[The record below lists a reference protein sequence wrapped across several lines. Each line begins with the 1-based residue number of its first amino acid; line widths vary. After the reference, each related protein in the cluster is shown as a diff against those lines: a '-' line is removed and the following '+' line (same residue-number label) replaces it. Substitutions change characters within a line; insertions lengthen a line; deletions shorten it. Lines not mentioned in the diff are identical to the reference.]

1 MFLHGIALIMFLR
14 EIASKH
20 YSMNI
25 HLPAS
30 TFSEVLPALAQG
42 LLAPLDSWN
51 GETIIK
57 VPSAV
62 GRGAISAVRF
72 YDGLSLLCW
81 QVDLNEAITMNVA
94 PTDHHP
100 LRLMLCTQGSVDH
113 AIDADRLYQLTSH
126 HCSLSV
132 CSGHVDQHFSLPAHQ
147 SLRLYMVEI
156 DRAVFESRVHFPP
169 GDGHHSLAPI
179 FFDTFAPDP
188 FLYRSAYNNLI
199 GAALQAL
206 EESRFQGLARHTF
219 LEAKTLELL
228 SLALQQYV
236 ER

>member
-1 MFLHGIALIMFLR
+1 
-14 EIASKH
+14 
-20 YSMNI
+20 MNI

-30 TFSEVLPALAQG
+30 TLSEVLPALARG
-42 LLAPLDSWN
+42 LLAPLDSWD
-51 GETIIK
+51 GETTIE
-57 VPSAV
+57 VPPAV
-62 GRGAISAVRF
+62 GWGAINAVRF

-81 QVDLNEAITMNVA
+81 QVDLNEAVTMNVA

-100 LRLMLCTQGSVDH
+100 LRLMLCAQGSVDH

-132 CSGHVDQHFSLPAHQ
+132 CSGHVDQHFRLPAHQ
-147 SLRLYMVEI
+147 SLRLYMIEI

-169 GDGHHSLAPI
+169 GDGHHSLTPI
-179 FFDTFAPDP
+179 FFDTFAPNP

-199 GAALQAL
+199 GAALQEL
-206 EESRFQGLARHTF
+206 DESRFQGLARHTF

-236 ER
+236 KR

>member
-1 MFLHGIALIMFLR
+1 
-14 EIASKH
+14 
-20 YSMNI
+20 MNI

-30 TFSEVLPALAQG
+30 TFSEMLPALAQG
-42 LLAPLDSWN
+42 LLAPLDSWD

-57 VPSAV
+57 VPPAV

-72 YDGLSLLCW
+72 YDGLSLLRW
-81 QVDLNEAITMNVA
+81 QVDLNEAVTMYVA

-100 LRLMLCTQGSVDH
+100 LRLMLCTRGSVDH
-113 AIDADRLYQLTSH
+113 TIDAHRFYQLASRQS
-126 HCSLSV
+126 SLSV
-132 CSGHVDQHFSLPAHQ
+132 CSGHVDHHFRLPAHQ
-147 SLRLYMVEI
+147 SLRLYMMEI

-169 GDGHHSLAPI
+169 GDGHHSLTPI

-199 GAALQAL
+199 GTTLQAL
-206 EESRFQGLARHTF
+206 EESRPFQGLARHTF

-236 ER
+236 KR

>member
-1 MFLHGIALIMFLR
+1 
-14 EIASKH
+14 
-20 YSMNI
+20 MNI

-42 LLAPLDSWN
+42 LLAPLDSWD
-51 GETIIK
+51 GETTIE
-57 VPSAV
+57 VPPAV
-62 GRGAISAVRF
+62 GGGAISAVRF
-72 YDGLSLLCW
+72 YDGLSLLRW
-81 QVDLNEAITMNVA
+81 QVNLNEAVTMYVA

-100 LRLMLCTQGSVDH
+100 LRLMLCAQGSVGH
-113 AIDADRLYQLTSH
+113 AIDAYRLYELASH
-126 HCSLSV
+126 HYSLSV
-132 CSGHVDQHFSLPAHQ
+132 CSGYVDQHFCLPAHQ

-156 DRAVFESRVHFPP
+156 DRTVYESRLPFPP
-169 GDGHHSLAPI
+169 GDGPHSLTPI

-188 FLYRSAYNNLI
+188 FLYRSAYNSLI
-199 GAALQAL
+199 GAALQEL

-236 ER
+236 KR